1 LRFGGTI
8 PTYKHR
14 VTAERIGLAVDS
26 APGLTT
32 FIPNLDKRLRS
43 AQHMDVLG
51 NAGGLAAFGLPDA
64 GFLERDLML
73 IVDA

>member
-1 LRFGGTI
+1 M
-8 PTYKHR
+8 
-14 VTAERIGLAVDS
+14 
-26 APGLTT
+26 
-32 FIPNLDKRLRS
+32 RS
-43 AQHMDVLG
+43 AQHTDVLG